1 VSCALYTHDVAW
13 KVNKPLIFILI
24 ACFSFS
30 GCAEVTKP
38 TPASH
43 EVEAVQVTALTRHP
57 HSNYSTERAM
67 RVFLRLLPTLPCI
80 HGRTYPF
87 LGFNWWVTAAGH
99 PVVDNVWYPS
109 PAHDRPLKSQA
120 ATLFDPHNDRPS
132 KPEAGPALRQGDLIL
147 AVNGLPIPL
156 WVKDWDRFCQSLRDI
171 FQQSFPGGALADF
184 VLTARYARLET
195 EGTYRG
201 GPVTLLIDRQGVR
214 KQVTLY
220 PVHLPAEYGLLVV
233 SPSSGFG
240 YNALSAPG
248 RILITSKLLNFCRT
262 DDELAVV
269 LGHELAHHAH
279 GHQVRQMGQ
288 YPAAGLPAQVIALP
302 FRLLPWLPEN
312 RSRNLSEDVRKVSR
326 DAMIS
331 AYSRRDELEADAYGA
346 FYAYQAG
353 YDLEQ
358 GIYLWERLAAAVD
371 RNVFADTYFLDAHP
385 AAPERLARLKQI
397 AQLYKAGQA
406 AQVLVP
412 EN

>member
-1 VSCALYTHDVAW
+1 MT
-13 KVNKPLIFILI
+13 KGFILTI
-24 ACFSFS
+24 TLIVSLSFS

-43 EVEAVQVTALTRHP
+43 DVEAVQLTALTRHP
-57 HSNYSTERAM
+57 HSNYNAERAM
-67 RVFLRLLPTLPCI
+67 RVYLRLLPTLPCI

-109 PAHDRPLKSQA
+109 PAHDRPLKNQIS
-120 ATLFDPHNDRPS
+120 TLFDPRDDRPS
-132 KPEAGPALRQGDLIL
+132 KPDSGPALQQGDLIL

-171 FQQSFPGGALADF
+171 FQYSFPGSALADF
-184 VLTARYARLET
+184 VLTARYARHEA
-195 EGTYRG
+195 EGVYRG

-220 PVHLPAEYGLLVV
+220 PVHLPAEYGFMIV
-233 SPSSGFG
+233 SDSTGLG

-248 RILITSKLLNFCRT
+248 RIIMTNKLLNLCRT
-262 DDELAVV
+262 DDELAIV

-279 GHQVRQMGQ
+279 NHLVRQMGQ
-288 YPAAGLPAQVIALP
+288 YPAADLPAQVIALP
-302 FRLLPWLPEN
+302 FRLLPWVPPD
-312 RSRNLSEDVRKVSR
+312 RSQKLSEDVRRVSR
-326 DAMIS
+326 EAMIS
-331 AYSRRDELEADAYGA
+331 AYSRRDELEADAYGS

-353 YDLEQ
+353 YDLDQ
-358 GIYLWERLAAAVD
+358 GIYIWERLAAAVD
-371 RNVFADTYFLDAHP
+371 RNLFADTYFLDSHP

-397 AQLYKAGQA
+397 AQLYKAGKA

-412 EN
+412 